1 MILLLLL
8 GGPIA
13 REREALGAEAAPP
26 QLLLLPDIQAVDLL
40 LLLVLALVLALVP
53 APVMALARVVA
64 RVLFLRPSQELL
76 LPPRGVDLLLLSPAL
91 RSSDC
96 QQKRRS

>member
-26 QLLLLPDIQAVDLL
+26 QLLLLPDVLAVGLL

-64 RVLFLRPSQELL
+64 WVSILRPSQELL
-76 LPPRGVDLLLLSPAL
+76 LPARGVGLPLLLAL
-91 RSSDC
+91 RPLDC